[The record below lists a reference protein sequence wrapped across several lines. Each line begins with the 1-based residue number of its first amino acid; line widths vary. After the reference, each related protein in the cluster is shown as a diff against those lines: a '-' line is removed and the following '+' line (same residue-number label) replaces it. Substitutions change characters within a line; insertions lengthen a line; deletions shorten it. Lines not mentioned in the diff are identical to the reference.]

1 MAGFFACTKC
11 SIVEVDDVE
20 LLLLFALAAEFD
32 RQRGDTCR

>member
-20 LLLLFALAAEFD
+20 LLLFALAAEFD
-32 RQRGDTCR
+32 RQRGGTRR